1 MRVVIQRVSGANVRV
16 GDEIVGEI
24 GPGLVLLVCFEKGD
38 LPVILEKASKK
49 ILNLR
54 CFEDPNTRKMGK
66 NVSEIEG
73 GSLLAISQFTLSWR
87 GEKGNR
93 PGFDNSMEPEK
104 ANKMFEDFCS
114 ILKRTIEVQK
124 GVFGE
129 FMEVSIKNQGPVTF
143 CLDF

>member
-38 LPVILEKASKK
+38 LPTILEKASKK

-114 ILKRTIEVQK
+114 ILKRTIQVEK

>member
-1 MRVVIQRVSGANVRV
+1 MRVVIQRVSKANVRV
-16 GDEIVGEI
+16 SEKIVGEI

-38 LPVILEKASKK
+38 SVDILEKASKK
-49 ILNLR
+49 VLNIR
-54 CFEDPNTRKMGK
+54 CFEDPETKKMGK
-66 NVSEIEG
+66 SISDLKG

-93 PGFDNSMEPEK
+93 PGFDKSMEPEK
-104 ANKMFEDFCS
+104 ANEMFEAFCS
-114 ILKRTIEVQK
+114 FLEKAVKVEK

-129 FMEVSIKNQGPVTF
+129 FMEVSLTNQGPVTF

>member
-1 MRVVIQRVSGANVRV
+1 MVIQRVSGANVRV

-38 LPVILEKASKK
+38 LPTILEKASKK

-114 ILKRTIEVQK
+114 ILKRTIQVEK

>member
-1 MRVVIQRVSGANVRV
+1 MRVVIQRVVGANVRV
-16 GDEIVGEI
+16 SDEIVGEI

-38 LPVILEKASKK
+38 LPSILEKASKK

-54 CFEDPNTRKMGK
+54 CFEDPDTKKMGK
-66 NVSEIEG
+66 SVSDIEG

-93 PGFDNSMEPEK
+93 PGFDNSMEPDK
-104 ANKMFEDFCS
+104 ANEMFEDFCS
-114 ILKRTIEVQK
+114 ILKKNVQVEK

>member
-16 GDEIVGEI
+16 SDKTVGEI

-38 LPVILEKASKK
+38 QLSLLEKASKK

-54 CFEDPNTRKMGK
+54 CFEDRETGKMGK
-66 NVSEIEG
+66 SVSDIEG

-93 PGFDNSMEPEK
+93 PGFDKSMAPEK
-104 ANKMFEDFCS
+104 ANEMFEGLCS
-114 ILKRTIEVQK
+114 ILEKTVKVEK
-124 GVFGE
+124 GSFGE
-129 FMEVSIKNQGPVTF
+129 FMEVSLKNQGPVTF

>member
-24 GPGLVLLVCFEKGD
+24 GPGLVLLVCFEKDD
-38 LPVILEKASKK
+38 LPIILEKASKK

-114 ILKRTIEVQK
+114 ILKRTIQVEK

>member
-1 MRVVIQRVSGANVRV
+1 MVIQRVSGANVRV
-16 GDEIVGEI
+16 SDEIVGEI

>member
-1 MRVVIQRVSGANVRV
+1 MRVVIQRVNGANVRV
-16 GDEIVGEI
+16 SDEIVGEI
-24 GPGLVLLVCFEKGD
+24 GPGLVLLVCFEKSD
-38 LPVILEKASKK
+38 LPSILDKASKK

-54 CFEDPNTRKMGK
+54 CFEDPDTKKMGK
-66 NVSEIEG
+66 SVSDIEG

-114 ILKRTIEVQK
+114 ILKKTVQVEK

-129 FMEVSIKNQGPVTF
+129 FMDVSIKNQGPVTF

>member
-1 MRVVIQRVSGANVRV
+1 MRVVIQRVSKANVRV
-16 GDEIVGEI
+16 SDKLVGEI

-38 LPVILEKASKK
+38 LPNILEKASKK

-54 CFEDPNTRKMGK
+54 CFENPETKKMGK
-66 NVSEIEG
+66 SVSDIEG

-93 PGFDNSMEPEK
+93 PGFDNSMEPKK
-104 ANKMFEDFCS
+104 ANEMFEDFCS
-114 ILKRTIEVQK
+114 IMKETVHVEK
-124 GVFGE
+124 GIFGE
-129 FMEVSIKNQGPVTF
+129 FMEVSLTNQGPVTF

>member
-38 LPVILEKASKK
+38 LPIILEKASKK

>member
-38 LPVILEKASKK
+38 LPSILEKASKK

-54 CFEDPNTRKMGK
+54 CFEDPNTKKMGK
-66 NVSEIEG
+66 SVSDIEG
-73 GSLLAISQFTLSWR
+73 GSLLAISQFTLCWR

-104 ANKMFEDFCS
+104 ANEMFEDFCL
-114 ILKRTIEVQK
+114 ILKKTVQVEK

-129 FMEVSIKNQGPVTF
+129 FMDVSIRNQGPVTF